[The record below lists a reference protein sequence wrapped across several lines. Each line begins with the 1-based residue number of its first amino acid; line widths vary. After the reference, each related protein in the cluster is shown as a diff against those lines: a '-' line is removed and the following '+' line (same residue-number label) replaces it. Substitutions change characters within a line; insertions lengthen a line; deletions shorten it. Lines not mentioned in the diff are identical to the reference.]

1 MTDFTAAAGLLPPP
15 HPAGDA
21 ARTWARPLV
30 TALGDG
36 LRALYLYGSVL
47 RPGFDPRLSDVN
59 LLFVVDALPQD
70 RLEAFANAAG
80 ALARHKDKTGLRF
93 RPVLLTLEQV
103 HDSTDVFPIDF
114 LDLAER
120 RALLE
125 GADALAAVTVRR
137 DDLRRHCE
145 YELRAKLVGVR
156 QAYVAAGAAAG
167 AAEAILARAAG
178 GSATLYRHVLAL
190 ADRPHDDAPDA
201 LAHAVAEAFGVDA
214 TALAAPFRARRA
226 APAPTET
233 AARADLGRYVDA
245 LERLV
250 RAIDAFVLA

>member
-1 MTDFTAAAGLLPPP
+1 MTDFTATTGLLPPP
-15 HPAGDA
+15 QPAGDA
-21 ARTWARPLV
+21 ARAWARPLV
-30 TALGDG
+30 AALGDG
-36 LRALYLYGSVL
+36 FRALYAYGSVL
-47 RPGFDPRLSDVN
+47 RPGFDPKWSDVN
-59 LLFVVDALPQD
+59 LLFVVTELPQE
-70 RLEAFANAAG
+70 RLDAFADAAG
-80 ALARHKDKTGLRF
+80 ALARIKDKAALRF
-93 RPVLLTLEQV
+93 RPLVLTSEQV
-103 HDSTDVFPIDF
+103 SESTDVFPIDF

-125 GADALAAVTVRR
+125 GDDALAAVTVRK

-156 QAYVAAGAAAG
+156 QAYVAAGAAPG
-167 AAEAILARAAG
+167 AAHAILVRAAG

-190 ADRPHDDAPDA
+190 KGLPHDDAPDA
-201 LAHAVAEAFGVDA
+201 LAHEVAQAFGLDA
-214 TALAAPFRARRA
+214 VALAAPFRARRA
-226 APAPTET
+226 TPAPNET